1 MDNKLLL
8 RQEAQVN
15 KLATSEVLKS
25 NKLTA
30 PYGLILSPLDAEE
43 LVKSRA
49 DVLRKNGRIEFAGG
63 VITKLI
69 ENFCDSPYLDQSNYA
84 ATLTA
89 LIETF
94 YYFKNE
100 TLDQISD
107 DDLLKLM
114 KKYFDG
120 SCHGSIELL
129 QNRELSAFAR
139 SIRYGRNYDPDTSE
153 NPAEYREEEIPS
165 DE

>member
-1 MDNKLLL
+1 MDTKLLL
-8 RQEAQVN
+8 RQEALLNQ
-15 KLATSEVLKS
+15 LATSEVLKS
-25 NKLTA
+25 NELTA
-30 PYGLILSPLDAEE
+30 PFGLILSPLDAAE

-49 DVLRKNGRIEFAGG
+49 DVLRKNGRIELAGG
-63 VITKLI
+63 AITKLI

-107 DDLLKLM
+107 DDLLRQM

-120 SCHGSIELL
+120 SCQGSIELL
-129 QNRELSAFAR
+129 QNRELPAYAR
-139 SIRYGRNYDPDTSE
+139 SIRYGRYYDPDTSE
-153 NPAEYREEEIPS
+153 NPAEYRKGGIPPG
-165 DE
+165 E